1 VAAHDLPDFDPRVL
15 ERSAEAAYRRANAI
29 FTGCVAGGVVLGA
42 MFGATPLT
50 PIGAHWPIPQAF
62 GFATMLLGALLG
74 GVIGYVVGDTRSAL
88 CRLQGQTA
96 LAQVE
101 SAKHARA
108 MADAMREIHEMYGR
122 LRELAT
128 VAPAVLQ
135 PQAQPAPVPA
145 PAAAP
150 EPASEPSP
158 FNLPSLPA
166 LRVASAGAPDVK
178 PPPLS
183 PT

>member
-15 ERSAEAAYRRANAI
+15 ERSAETAYRKASAI

-50 PIGAHWPIPQAF
+50 PIGAHWPIPHAF

-74 GVIGYVVGDTRSAL
+74 GVVGYVVGDTRSAL

-101 SAKHARA
+101 GAKHARA
-108 MADAMREIHEMYGR
+108 MAEAMREIHEIHEQI
-122 LRELAT
+122 RELAT
-128 VAPAVLQ
+128 PRPA
-135 PQAQPAPVPA
+135 APVAEPQ
-145 PAAAP
+145 PEP
-150 EPASEPSP
+150 EPAPEPSP

-166 LRVASAGAPDVK
+166 LRVAAGGAPQVK
-178 PPPLS
+178 PPPVTPS
-183 PT
+183 S

>member
-1 VAAHDLPDFDPRVL
+1 MAAHDLPDFDPRVI
-15 ERSAEAAYRRANAI
+15 ERFAESAYRRANAI

-42 MFGATPLT
+42 IFGATPLT
-50 PIGAHWPIPQAF
+50 PLGAGWPIPQAF
-62 GFATMLLGALLG
+62 GFATMLVGALVG

-108 MADAMREIHEMYGR
+108 MADAMREIHEIHEQ
-122 LRELAT
+122 LRDLAL
-128 VAPAVLQ
+128 PAVAEPQ
-135 PQAQPAPVPA
+135 PEPPVP
-145 PAAAP
+145 
-150 EPASEPSP
+150 EPSP

-166 LRVASAGAPDVK
+166 LRVTTGGPQLK
-178 PPPLS
+178 PPPVTPPS
-183 PT
+183 